1 VSANNHDEK
10 ILVIDDEPFAREF
23 FQKLLEKTASQ
34 VHAVGSGAE
43 GIQALLQSAFALVI
57 LDIRLPDANGIEILK
72 QAREISPLTPV
83 IMITA
88 YGTVEDA
95 VRAMKLGAFDFL
107 MKPFEET
114 GKVLITIKNAI
125 YQGHLEKENLS
136 LRQQVKTE
144 GLFPQIIGRSAG
156 MKKVFELIKKASEV
170 ESNVLIQGE
179 SGTGKELVARAIHS
193 SSGRKKSIFLTVN
206 CGALPENLLESTL
219 FGYEKGAFT
228 GAIKTTKGYF
238 EEADGGTLFLDE
250 IGEASSSLQIRLL
263 RALQER
269 EVVRVGGTKSY
280 PVDVRMIMATN
291 KDLKEEV
298 FKRRFRKDLF
308 YRINVIKIDL
318 PLLKDRRDD
327 IPLLIDHFVDNY
339 CARMNKRKKTLDPKA
354 LPVLMSHD
362 WPGNVREL
370 QNVIERIVALH
381 GADII
386 TETDIQEHLTI
397 LRPDEECDFMD
408 FSYEEAKEIFERK
421 YLENLLRKFSR
432 NLDDASHFAKVHPAT
447 LYRKLKQHAL
457 SK

>member
-1 VSANNHDEK
+1 MSTNSNEEK
-10 ILVIDDEPFAREF
+10 VLVIDDEPFAREF
-23 FQKLLEKTASQ
+23 FRKLLEKTVAHIHT
-34 VHAVGSGAE
+34 VDSGVE
-43 GIQALLQSAFALVI
+43 GMQALQQASYSLVI
-57 LDIRLPDANGIEILK
+57 LDIRLPDANGIDILK
-72 QAREISPLTPV
+72 QIREMNPLMPV

-95 VRAMKLGAFDFL
+95 VRAMRLGAFDFL

-125 YQGHLEKENLS
+125 YQGQLEKENLS
-136 LRQQVKTE
+136 LRQQIKTE

-156 MKKVFELIKKASEV
+156 MKRVFEFIKKASEV

-193 SSGRKKSIFLTVN
+193 NSGRKKYGFLTVN
-206 CGALPENLLESTL
+206 CGALPESLLESTL
-219 FGYEKGAFT
+219 FGYERGAFT
-228 GAIKTTKGYF
+228 GATKTTKGYF

-280 PVDVRMIMATN
+280 PMDVRMIMATN

-298 FKRRFRKDLF
+298 VKRRFRKDLF

-327 IPLLIDHFVDNY
+327 IALLTDHFVENY
-339 CARMNKRKKTLDPKA
+339 CSRMNKGKKTFDPKA
-354 LPVLMSHD
+354 LQVLMNHD

-381 GADII
+381 GADVI
-386 TETDIQEHLTI
+386 TEIDIQEHLTI
-397 LRPDEECDFMD
+397 LRSDEECDFMD
-408 FSYEEAKEIFERK
+408 LSYEKAKEIFERK

-432 NLDDASHFAKVHPAT
+432 NFEDASHFAQVHPAT

>member
-1 VSANNHDEK
+1 VSANNNEEK
-10 ILVIDDEPFAREF
+10 VLVIDDEPFAREF
-23 FQKLLEKTASQ
+23 FRKLLEKTVAQ
-34 VHAVGSGAE
+34 ILTVGSGVE
-43 GIQALLQSAFALVI
+43 GIQALQQSPYSLVI
-57 LDIRLPDANGIEILK
+57 LDIRLPDANGIDILK
-72 QAREISPLTPV
+72 QIREMSPLMPV

-95 VRAMKLGAFDFL
+95 VRAMRLGAFDFL

-125 YQGHLEKENLS
+125 YQGQLEKENLA
-136 LRQQVKTE
+136 LRQQIKTE

-156 MKKVFELIKKASEV
+156 MKKVFEFIKKASEV

-193 SSGRKKSIFLTVN
+193 NSGRKKSGFLTVN
-206 CGALPENLLESTL
+206 CGALPESLLESTL
-219 FGYEKGAFT
+219 FGYERGAFT
-228 GAIKTTKGYF
+228 GAAKTTKGYF
-238 EEADGGTLFLDE
+238 EEADRGTLFLDE

-298 FKRRFRKDLF
+298 VKRRFRKDLF

-327 IPLLIDHFVDNY
+327 IPLLTDYFVENY
-339 CARMNKRKKTLDPKA
+339 CSRMNKRQKTFDPKA
-354 LPVLMSHD
+354 LQVLMNHD

-381 GADII
+381 GADAI
-386 TETDIQEHLTI
+386 TGTDIQEHLTI

-408 FSYEEAKEIFERK
+408 FSYEKAKEIFERK

-432 NLDDASHFAKVHPAT
+432 NFEEASQFAKVHPAT
-447 LYRKLKQHAL
+447 LYRKLKQHTL

>member
-1 VSANNHDEK
+1 VSANSQDEK
-10 ILVIDDEPFAREF
+10 VLVIDDEPFAREF
-23 FQKLLEKTASQ
+23 FQKLLEKTVSQ
-34 VHAVGSGAE
+34 VHAVESGCE
-43 GIQALLQSAFALVI
+43 GIRALQQSSYALVI
-57 LDIRLPDANGIEILK
+57 LDIRLPDASGIELLK
-72 QAREISPLTPV
+72 QVREINPLIPV

-170 ESNVLIQGE
+170 ESNVLVQGE
-179 SGTGKELVARAIHS
+179 SGTGKELVARAIHLN
-193 SSGRKKSIFLTVN
+193 SGRKKSVFLTVN

-228 GAIKTTKGYF
+228 GAVKTTKGYF

-280 PVDVRMIMATN
+280 SVDVRMIMATN
-291 KDLKEEV
+291 KDLKEELV
-298 FKRRFRKDLF
+298 KRRFRKDLF

-318 PLLKDRRDD
+318 PLLKDRRED
-327 IPLLIDHFVDNY
+327 IPLLIDHFVENY
-339 CARMNKRKKTLDPKA
+339 CSRMNKSKKTLDAKA
-354 LPVLMSHD
+354 LPALMAHD

-381 GADII
+381 GADMIA
-386 TETDIQEHLTI
+386 EKDIQEHLTI

-432 NLDDASHFAKVHPAT
+432 NLEDASHFAKVHPAT

-457 SK
+457 SR

>member
-1 VSANNHDEK
+1 MSANSHDEK
-10 ILVIDDEPFAREF
+10 VLVIDDEPFAREF
-23 FQKLLEKTASQ
+23 FQKFLEKTVSQ
-34 VHAVGSGAE
+34 VHTVENGAK
-43 GIQALLQSAFALVI
+43 GIQALQQSAYALVI

-72 QAREISPLTPV
+72 QIREMSPLTPV

-88 YGTVEDA
+88 YGSVENA

-114 GKVLITIKNAI
+114 DKVLITIKNAI
-125 YQGHLEKENLS
+125 YQGHLEKENLL

-193 SSGRKKSIFLTVN
+193 NSGRKKAVFLAVN
-206 CGALPENLLESTL
+206 CGALPETLLESTL

-228 GAIKTTKGYF
+228 GAAKTTKGYF

-280 PVDVRMIMATN
+280 PVDVRMILATH

-298 FKRRFRKDLF
+298 VKRRFRKDLF

-318 PLLKDRRDD
+318 PLLKDRRED
-327 IPLLIDHFVDNY
+327 IPLLVDSFVENY
-339 CARMNKRKKTLDPKA
+339 CGRMNKSRKAIDPKA
-354 LPVLMSHD
+354 LAALMNHD

-370 QNVIERIVALH
+370 QNVVERIVALH
-381 GADII
+381 GASVI
-386 TETDIQEHLTI
+386 TEKDIQEHLTI
-397 LRPDEECDFMD
+397 LRPDEECDFVD
-408 FSYEEAKEIFERK
+408 FPYEEAKEIFERK
-421 YLENLLRKFSR
+421 YLESLLRRFSR
-432 NLDDASHFAKVHPAT
+432 NLEDASHFAKVHPAT
-447 LYRKLKQHAL
+447 LYRKMKQHAL
-457 SK
+457 SR

>member
-1 VSANNHDEK
+1 MSANNHDEK

-298 FKRRFRKDLF
+298 VKRRFRKDLF

>member
-298 FKRRFRKDLF
+298 VKRRFRKDLF

>member
-83 IMITA
+83 LMITA

-298 FKRRFRKDLF
+298 VKRRFRKDLF

>member
-1 VSANNHDEK
+1 MSANNHDEK

-298 FKRRFRKDLF
+298 VKRRFRKDLF

-362 WPGNVREL
+362 
-370 QNVIERIVALH
+370 
-381 GADII
+381 
-386 TETDIQEHLTI
+386 
-397 LRPDEECDFMD
+397 
-408 FSYEEAKEIFERK
+408 
-421 YLENLLRKFSR
+421 
-432 NLDDASHFAKVHPAT
+432 
-447 LYRKLKQHAL
+447 
-457 SK
+457 

>member
-1 VSANNHDEK
+1 VSANSQDEK
-10 ILVIDDEPFAREF
+10 VLVIDDEPFAREF
-23 FQKLLEKTASQ
+23 FQKLLGKTVSQ
-34 VHAVGSGAE
+34 VHAVENGAE
-43 GIQALLQSAFALVI
+43 GIQALQQSAYALVI

-72 QAREISPLTPV
+72 KIREISPLIPV

-88 YGTVEDA
+88 YGTVETA
-95 VRAMKLGAFDFL
+95 VHAMKLGAFDFL
-107 MKPFEET
+107 MKPFQET
-114 GKVLITIKNAI
+114 DKVLITIKNAI

-136 LRQQVKTE
+136 LRQQIKTE

-193 SSGRKKSIFLTVN
+193 NSGRKKSVFLTVN

-228 GAIKTTKGYF
+228 GAVKTTKGYF
-238 EEADGGTLFLDE
+238 EDADGGTLFLDE

-280 PVDVRMIMATN
+280 PVDVRMILATH

-298 FKRRFRKDLF
+298 VKRRFRKDLF
-308 YRINVIKIDL
+308 YRINVIKVDL
-318 PLLKDRRDD
+318 PLLKDRRED
-327 IPLLIDHFVDNY
+327 IPLLVDHFVENN
-339 CARMNKRKKTLDPKA
+339 CARMNKSKKALDPKA
-354 LPVLMSHD
+354 LAALMNHD

-381 GADII
+381 GASVI
-386 TETDIQEHLTI
+386 TEKDIQEHLTI
-397 LRPDEECDFMD
+397 LRPDEECDFVD
-408 FSYEEAKEIFERK
+408 FPYEEAKEIFERK

-432 NLDDASHFAKVHPAT
+432 NLEDASHFAKVHPAT

-457 SK
+457 PK

>member
-1 VSANNHDEK
+1 VNTANHDYK
-10 ILVIDDEPFAREF
+10 VLVVDDEPFAREF
-23 FQKLLEKTASQ
+23 FKKLLEKTVSQ
-34 VHAVGSGAE
+34 VNAVETGAE
-43 GIQALLQSAFALVI
+43 GIQALQQSPYDLAI
-57 LDIRLPDANGIEILK
+57 LDIRLPDTNGIEVLK
-72 QAREISPLTPV
+72 QFKEMSPLTPV
-83 IMITA
+83 LMITA

-125 YQGHLEKENLS
+125 YQGQLEKENLS
-136 LRQQVKTE
+136 LRQQIKTE

-156 MKKVFELIKKASEV
+156 MKKVFELVKKASDV
-170 ESNVLIQGE
+170 DSNVLIQGE
-179 SGTGKELVARAIHS
+179 SGTGKELVARAIHTNS
-193 SSGRKKSIFLTVN
+193 RRKKSALLTVN

-219 FGYEKGAFT
+219 FGYERGAFT

-250 IGEASSSLQIRLL
+250 IGEASSSLQVRLL
-263 RALQER
+263 RTVQER

-298 FKRRFRKDLF
+298 VKRRFRKDLF
-308 YRINVIKIDL
+308 YRINVIKIEL
-318 PLLKDRRDD
+318 PLLKDRRED
-327 IPLLIDHFVDNY
+327 IPLLIDYFIENY
-339 CARMNKRKKTLDPKA
+339 CQRMNKRKKALDSKA
-354 LPVLMSHD
+354 LPALINHD
-362 WPGNVREL
+362 WQGNVREL

-381 GADII
+381 AGAVI
-386 TETDIQEHLTI
+386 TEKDIQEHLTI

-421 YLENLLRKFSR
+421 YLENLLNKFSR
-432 NLDDASHFAKVHPAT
+432 NLEDASRFAKVHPAT

>member
-1 VSANNHDEK
+1 MSTNNHDEK
-10 ILVIDDEPFAREF
+10 VLVVDDEPFAREF
-23 FQKLLEKTASQ
+23 FQKLLEKTVSQ
-34 VHAVGSGAE
+34 VHAVESGAE
-43 GIQALLQSAFALVI
+43 GLRALQESNYDLVI

-72 QAREISPLTPV
+72 QVREISPLTPV

-88 YGTVEDA
+88 YGTVENA

-107 MKPFEET
+107 MKPFEEA

-136 LRQQVKTE
+136 LRQQIKTE

-156 MKKVFELIKKASEV
+156 IKKVFELIKKASEV

-193 SSGRKKSIFLTVN
+193 NSGRKKLVFLAVN

-228 GAIKTTKGYF
+228 GAVKTTKGYF

-269 EVVRVGGTKSY
+269 EVVRVGGAKPY

-298 FKRRFRKDLF
+298 VKRRFRKDLF

-318 PLLKDRRDD
+318 PLLKDRRED
-327 IPLLIDHFVDNY
+327 IPLLIDHFVENY
-339 CARMNKRKKTLDPKA
+339 CSRMNKSKKTLDAKA
-354 LPVLMSHD
+354 LPVLMAHD

-386 TETDIQEHLTI
+386 TEKDIQEHLTI

-408 FSYEEAKEIFERK
+408 FSYEEAKEVFERR
-421 YLENLLRKFSR
+421 YLENLLRRFSR
-432 NLDDASHFAKVHPAT
+432 NLEDASHFAKVHPAT

>member
-1 VSANNHDEK
+1 MSTNSYDEK
-10 ILVIDDEPFAREF
+10 VLVIDDEPFAREF
-23 FQKLLEKTASQ
+23 FQKLLEKTAFQ
-34 VHAVGSGAE
+34 VHVVENGAK
-43 GIQALLQSAFALVI
+43 GIKALQQSSYALVI

-72 QAREISPLTPV
+72 QVREISPLTPV

-88 YGTVEDA
+88 YGTVENA
-95 VRAMKLGAFDFL
+95 VCAMKLGAFDFL

-125 YQGHLEKENLS
+125 YQGQLEKENLL

-144 GLFPQIIGRSAG
+144 GLFPQIIGRSPS
-156 MKKVFELIKKASEV
+156 MKKVFELIKKASGV

-193 SSGRKKSIFLTVN
+193 NSARKKSVFLTVN

-228 GAIKTTKGYF
+228 GATRTTKGYF
-238 EEADGGTLFLDE
+238 EEADGGSLFLDE

-280 PVDVRMIMATN
+280 PVDVRIILATN
-291 KDLKEEV
+291 KDLREEV
-298 FKRRFRKDLF
+298 IKRRFRKDLF
-308 YRINVIKIDL
+308 YRVNVIKIDL
-318 PLLKDRRDD
+318 PLLKDRKMD
-327 IPLLIDHFVDNY
+327 IPLLIDYFVDNY
-339 CARMNKRKKTLDPKA
+339 CSRMNKGKKTFDPKS
-354 LPVLMSHD
+354 LVTLINHD

-370 QNVIERIVALH
+370 QNVIERIVALN
-381 GADII
+381 IEVVI
-386 TETDIQEHLTI
+386 TEKDVNEHLTI
-397 LRPDEECDFMD
+397 LRSDEECDFMD
-408 FSYEEAKEIFERK
+408 FPYEEAKDLFEKK
-421 YLENLLRKFSR
+421 YLENLLRRFSK
-432 NLDDASHFAKVHPAT
+432 NLGDASHFANVHQAT
-447 LYRKLKQHAL
+447 LYRKLKQHNL

>member
-1 VSANNHDEK
+1 VSANSQDEK
-10 ILVIDDEPFAREF
+10 VLVIDDEPFAREF
-23 FQKLLEKTASQ
+23 FQKLLEKTVSQ
-34 VHAVGSGAE
+34 VHTVESGAE
-43 GIQALLQSAFALVI
+43 GLQALQQSSYALVI
-57 LDIRLPDANGIEILK
+57 LDIRLPDASGIEILK
-72 QAREISPLTPV
+72 QVREISPLTPV

-298 FKRRFRKDLF
+298 VKRRFRKDLF

>member
-1 VSANNHDEK
+1 MSANNHDEK

-107 MKPFEET
+107 VKPFEET

-193 SSGRKKSIFLTVN
+193 SSRRKKLIFLTVN

-298 FKRRFRKDLF
+298 VKRRFRKDLF

-432 NLDDASHFAKVHPAT
+432 NLDDASRFAKVHPAT

>member
-1 VSANNHDEK
+1 MSANSRDEK
-10 ILVIDDEPFAREF
+10 VLVIDDEPFAREF
-23 FQKLLEKTASQ
+23 FQKLLEKTVSQ
-34 VHAVGSGAE
+34 VHTVDNGSK
-43 GIQALLQSAFALVI
+43 GIQALQQSAYALVI

-72 QAREISPLTPV
+72 QIREISPLTPV

-88 YGTVEDA
+88 YGTVENA
-95 VRAMKLGAFDFL
+95 VHAMKLGAFDFL

-193 SSGRKKSIFLTVN
+193 NSGRKKSVFLVVN
-206 CGALPENLLESTL
+206 CGALTENLLESTL

-228 GAIKTTKGYF
+228 GAVKTTKGYF
-238 EEADGGTLFLDE
+238 EDADGGTLFLDE

-269 EVVRVGGTKSY
+269 EVARVGGTKSY
-280 PVDVRMIMATN
+280 PVDVRMILATN

-298 FKRRFRKDLF
+298 VKRRFRKDLF

-318 PLLKDRRDD
+318 PLLKDRRED
-327 IPLLIDHFVDNY
+327 IPLLIDHFVENY
-339 CARMNKRKKTLDPKA
+339 CVRMNKRKKAIDPKA
-354 LPVLMSHD
+354 LAALMNHD

-370 QNVIERIVALH
+370 QNVVERIVALH
-381 GADII
+381 GAPII
-386 TETDIQEHLTI
+386 TEQDIQEHLTI
-397 LRPDEECDFMD
+397 LRPDEECDFAD
-408 FSYEEAKEIFERK
+408 FPYEEAKEIFERR
-421 YLENLLRKFSR
+421 YLENLLRRFSR
-432 NLDDASHFAKVHPAT
+432 NLEEASHFAKVHPAT

-457 SK
+457 SR